1 MAATSAPKLE
11 TPANVQ
17 EFNVIAGL
25 IFAQLYTVFPGV
37 QNIDRDSIAKAMGVS
52 GTDWGKHKLPSG
64 AKLRRNDGMDE
75 CVVGARRL
83 YQSTGRPRCNRVGN
97 VGERVCKRRVTVI
110 EF

>member
-52 GTDWGKHKLPSG
+52 GTDWGNHKLPSG
-64 AKLRRNDGMDE
+64 
-75 CVVGARRL
+75 
-83 YQSTGRPRCNRVGN
+83 QSF
-97 VGERVCKRRVTVI
+97 GEMMGWTNAWLAHEGYIRALGGHAAIASAMSVSA
-110 EF
+110 FASAALL